1 MAIAKTR
8 TWRPFE
14 HFAGRSLA
22 GLAAVIAAASGF
34 GLLLLLVRSGWP
46 PLARFDRG
54 AVDTL
59 NQAVAS
65 NRIVVT
71 VLTTITNLGGRA
83 ILFWLVTVSAAVML
97 IRRQYPLTVYLV
109 ATGLGA
115 LALDPAIKI
124 LVGRLRP
131 MVPDPVATAPGY
143 SFPSGHTLDS
153 TVFYGVMLL
162 VFLPIIPCRL
172 RKPAIGLVI
181 ALLAA
186 IGFSRVALGVHY
198 PSDVIGGW
206 LLGVAWLGVT
216 AHAFGHWRA
225 EMGQPPRPLSEG
237 LAPEAA
243 PQLGPTRI
251 VPVSHPWVIGAWLIA
266 SWVLIAGILFGLGKL
281 ITSYAPAFD
290 EAIPHWLAAHRTPTL
305 NTVSYY
311 ISQAGNTHWIMAVG
325 LIIVPVA
332 LALIRRWRPAVFV
345 AVVMSGELGLFL
357 SVATIV
363 HRARPLATQLDG
375 HLPTSAF
382 PSGHTAATT
391 CLYGALAILV
401 VPRTRGLWRW
411 LAIAAAVLMPALVAL
426 SRMYRGEHH
435 PLDVTGGIML
445 ALLWLAAVTFALRPN
460 ADLDEGNPAQA
471 LASSPTSANT
481 TRPTTPSDLATVAP
495 GQLGS
500 QHEDRK
506 ASPRSAVVANP
517 AKVKNDGPQHRQ
529 INAALA
535 SAGWPRPLWL
545 ETTWEDPG
553 RGQTQQALQ
562 AGAEVIFACGGDG
575 TAAACANE
583 LAGTSAALAV
593 VPSGTG
599 NLLAANLALPMRP
612 ADAVAA
618 ATAGGRRRLDVGVV
632 EGHCFTVMAGMGFD
646 AQMLRDTPETLK
658 TRLGWP
664 AYVIAATRH
673 LCETPMRAAISL
685 DHAPPFTRQ
694 ARTILIANVG
704 RLQGG
709 LHLLPAATP
718 DDGLLDVAVLMP
730 PRRRSWLPLAW
741 SLIRHRPT
749 APVMETFQARHV
761 EISSDREQPRE
772 LDGDLIEP
780 SHTLTAAVRPAALCV
795 CVPQPPFAD
804 SGTGPQDIQ
813 VPAMSRAGAKPSANR
828 EGNDD
833 VHHPREDVPPG

>member
-1 MAIAKTR
+1 MASAR
-8 TWRPFE
+8 TATLRPYE
-14 HFAGRSLA
+14 HFVRRSLV
-22 GLAAVIAAASGF
+22 GLAAIIAAATGF
-34 GLLLLLVRSGWP
+34 GVLLLLVRWGWP
-46 PLARFDRG
+46 PLTSFDRG

-59 NQAVAS
+59 NEAFAG
-65 NRIVVT
+65 NRVVVT
-71 VLTTITNLGGRA
+71 ALTAITNLGARA
-83 ILFWLVTVSAAVML
+83 ILFWMVTVSVAVML

-115 LALDPAIKI
+115 LILDPAVKV

-162 VFLPIIPCRL
+162 VFLPIIPPRL

-225 EMGQPPRPLSEG
+225 EMGQPSRHLSEG

-251 VPVSHPWVIGAWLIA
+251 VPVAHPLLIGARLIA
-266 SWVLIAGILFGLGKL
+266 SWVLIAGALFGLGQL
-281 ITSYAPAFD
+281 ITRYAPAFD
-290 EAIPHWLAAHRTPTL
+290 EAVPRWLAAHRTPTL
-305 NTVSYY
+305 NS
-311 ISQAGNTHWIMAVG
+311 ISFIASQGGNTHWIMAVG
-325 LIIVPVA
+325 LVIVPVA
-332 LALIRRWRPAVFV
+332 LALTRRWRPAVFV
-345 AVVMSGELGLFL
+345 AVVMFGELGLFL
-357 SVATIV
+357 LVASLV
-363 HRARPLATQLDG
+363 QRARPLVTHLDG
-375 HLPTSAF
+375 YLPTSAF

-391 CLYGALAILV
+391 CLYGALAVLV

-411 LAIAAAVLMPALVAL
+411 LAIATAVLMPALVAS

-435 PLDVTGGIML
+435 PLDVTGGVLL
-445 ALLWLAAVTFALRPN
+445 ALLWLAAVTVALRPN
-460 ADLDEGNPAQA
+460 ADLEEGDPAA
-471 LASSPTSANT
+471 VPEPSLA
-481 TRPTTPSDLATVAP
+481 PTTVPPATAAMAP
-495 GQLGS
+495 GQPSGRRS
-500 QHEDRK
+500 ADDEAGQ
-506 ASPRSAVVANP
+506 RSAVVANP
-517 AKVKNDGPQHRQ
+517 VKVKSDGPQHRQ
-529 INAALA
+529 IHAALA

-545 ETTWEDPG
+545 ETTWDDPG
-553 RGQTQQALQ
+553 GGQTRRALQ
-562 AGAEVIFACGGDG
+562 AEAEVIFACGGDG
-575 TAAACANE
+575 TVAACASE

-593 VPSGTG
+593 VPAGTG
-599 NLLAANLALPMRP
+599 NLLAANLGLRAHP

-618 ATAGGRRRLDVGVV
+618 ATLGGRRRLDIGVV
-632 EGHCFTVMAGMGFD
+632 GDRCFTVMAGMGFD

-658 TRLGWP
+658 ARLGWP
-664 AYVIAATRH
+664 AYVIAAARH
-673 LCETPMRAAISL
+673 LCETPMRVTIRL
-685 DHAPPFTRQ
+685 DHAPPFTRR
-694 ARTILIANVG
+694 ARTVLIANVG

-709 LHLLPAATP
+709 LQLLPCAVP

-730 PRRRSWLPLAW
+730 PRRRNWLPLAW

-749 APVMETFQARHV
+749 APVMETFQARRV
-761 EISSDREQPRE
+761 EISSDREHPRE

-780 SHTLTAAVRPAALCV
+780 SNTLTAAVRPAALWI
-795 CVPQPPFAD
+795 CVPPLPTSSASTS
-804 SGTGPQDIQ
+804 SGDTR
-813 VPAMSRAGAKPSANR
+813 VPATSHA
-828 EGNDD
+828 
-833 VHHPREDVPPG
+833 